1 MLPQGAGSGGEALLA
16 TAFQSVLYKETT
28 DMTALSADFKERE
41 FPLFEKA
48 FKELVQ
54 KRGSESVSRNS
65 RLLNIRF
72 RLTLDLEVSINT
84 DLSYT
89 RTKEVR
95 ESYVLLYQFVDLWN
109 VYEVLHKLGQNLQ
122 VSQSKSTEWNREFLE
137 SSNCFSLLQECAEW
151 INKDLE
157 NSSFKKTFI
166 AYLEHFSQL
175 EAVKSQN
182 REKYS
187 ALLSSLENKIEE
199 EHLLFLMYMERNA
212 FYHGGEAANSGTNN
226 YVHRKKILSLY
237 INFLRTFIARAGKTL
252 FNMELSLS

>member
-1 MLPQGAGSGGEALLA
+1 
-16 TAFQSVLYKETT
+16 
-28 DMTALSADFKERE
+28 MTALSTDFKERE

-122 VSQSKSTEWNREFLE
+122 VSQSKNTEWNREFLE

-187 ALLSSLENKIEE
+187 ALLSSLENKIEA

-237 INFLRTFIARAGKTL
+237 IDFLRTFIARAGKTL